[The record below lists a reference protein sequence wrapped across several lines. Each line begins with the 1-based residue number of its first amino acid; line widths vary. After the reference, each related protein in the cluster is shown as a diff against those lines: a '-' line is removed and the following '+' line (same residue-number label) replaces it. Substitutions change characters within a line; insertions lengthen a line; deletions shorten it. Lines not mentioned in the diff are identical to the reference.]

1 MITNMMITALLAFN
15 IPELLPPRRQT
26 GLWRH
31 GRMPAPSEFVRGGQ
45 DALLQVVE
53 RTVARFLLSGPLI
66 ASSGLRR
73 PSRGLLHE
81 GISCRGWP
89 WRGAGQEFPEV
100 VGSDHS
106 HARVLRA
113 EAQPSPPSLGRLRLM
128 QGLGAESEQDCF
140 DDRGV
145 VEHGVR
151 HTARFDPR

>member
-73 PSRGLLHE
+73 PVAGPGDVRQTGLN
-81 GISCRGWP
+81 
-89 WRGAGQEFPEV
+89 
-100 VGSDHS
+100 
-106 HARVLRA
+106 
-113 EAQPSPPSLGRLRLM
+113 QPGDRR
-128 QGLGAESEQDCF
+128 LGARSGNES
-140 DDRGV
+140 
-145 VEHGVR
+145 
-151 HTARFDPR
+151 TAVWEASSCDPM